1 MELINNLLET
11 AQYLHLEKTIQEIKK
26 LKERKENK
34 NQLLILPVV
43 GEFSSGKTTL
53 INALTNSK
61 KLETASKATT
71 SVIYEI
77 FFGNDKENGEIIYN
91 DGTIR
96 EVEDLS
102 TIKNDQLDNVQ
113 FIRIFDTAQKIA
125 NTTVIVDT
133 PGLSSNDARHLQA
146 LNDYLPNADAILL
159 CTDINQQITK
169 SLIDFIKTAK
179 LTECPIYLIVTKTD
193 SKTPAEVKQ
202 AVEYIQKNIELPL
215 DNIVCISAKDNQ
227 LGEFYKLIEHI
238 QQKKNEI
245 ISKKISFELE
255 QIRKGLLSQLEEL
268 IKSAV
273 SPSEMEKERK
283 SKQRELE
290 RLKNNIDRLARDVR
304 NDIEGLNTETAR
316 QFESTITS
324 RLEAIIVKRDPN
336 MDQQAF
342 NAIKGT
348 ADIILATYK
357 DKVRRT
363 LLQVAQKRRGTEEAI
378 ELRSLENADLSFVQM
393 ENLSYSMDLYGAG
406 HEKDGMI
413 GNIVKYTAIAATV
426 VGGAGLLARAGAGA
440 AISAASK
447 GANAADV
454 VDTVTDVASVA
465 SNVQTQRAIKRTIAE
480 QVTHGIGKVNQGVDT
495 INQVSQTLQNAN
507 NVGGGFFPTA
517 VGWVTEQFQGKPQ
530 RQRAIN
536 NYLSDTLLP
545 QFKGNMIAISAAIIS
560 NITDLLHQEASDKIE
575 GINKNI
581 QELEALEREQ
591 KTAFNEKIN
600 TLKELKEKLK

>member
-1 MELINNLLET
+1 M
-11 AQYLHLEKTIQEIKK
+11 
-26 LKERKENK
+26 
-34 NQLLILPVV
+34 
-43 GEFSSGKTTL
+43 
-53 INALTNSK
+53 
-61 KLETASKATT
+61 
-71 SVIYEI
+71 
-77 FFGNDKENGEIIYN
+77 
-91 DGTIR
+91 
-96 EVEDLS
+96 
-102 TIKNDQLDNVQ
+102 
-113 FIRIFDTAQKIA
+113 
-125 NTTVIVDT
+125 
-133 PGLSSNDARHLQA
+133 
-146 LNDYLPNADAILL
+146 
-159 CTDINQQITK
+159 
-169 SLIDFIKTAK
+169 
-179 LTECPIYLIVTKTD
+179 
-193 SKTPAEVKQ
+193 
-202 AVEYIQKNIELPL
+202 
-215 DNIVCISAKDNQ
+215 
-227 LGEFYKLIEHI
+227 
-238 QQKKNEI
+238 
-245 ISKKISFELE
+245 
-255 QIRKGLLSQLEEL
+255 
-268 IKSAV
+268 
-273 SPSEMEKERK
+273 
-283 SKQRELE
+283 
-290 RLKNNIDRLARDVR
+290 
-304 NDIEGLNTETAR
+304 
-316 QFESTITS
+316 
-324 RLEAIIVKRDPN
+324 
-336 MDQQAF
+336 
-342 NAIKGT
+342 
-348 ADIILATYK
+348 
-357 DKVRRT
+357 RRT

-495 INQVSQTLQNAN
+495 INQVSQTFQNAN